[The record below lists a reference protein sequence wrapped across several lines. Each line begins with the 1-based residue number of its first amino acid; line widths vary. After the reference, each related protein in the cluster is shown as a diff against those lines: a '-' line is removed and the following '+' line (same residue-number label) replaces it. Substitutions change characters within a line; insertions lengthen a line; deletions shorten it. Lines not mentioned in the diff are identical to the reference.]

1 MDGVIYL
8 VADNTKKVYLYNPE
22 GNMWEKVSFRL
33 YSLFFFTQKT

>member
-22 GNMWEKVSFRL
+22 GNMWEKVSFRW
-33 YSLFFFTQKT
+33 YS